1 MKKLIFILLLSILFI
16 GASAQNETWPKIF
29 WKYKVTYNFDLI
41 ETYDKGYIMVNS
53 IRPDGITEIWTWLVK
68 TDVNGDIL
76 WEKII
81 GDGVHLTGLHSIY
94 EMEEGGYILSGGTTL
109 LDNAHGDTFIMKLNA
124 CGEKEWC
131 RIFYNAG
138 PTTSYDFSM
147 NTYPVPGD
155 DGYISLISQWGD
167 EFVPGSGVYK
177 GIWLF
182 RLDNDGNLIWLKN
195 IFDQVDTNAWNE
207 YPYHMFIS
215 QDTNCII
222 TGWTI
227 YNDFGGSLGTNKP
240 FIMAA
245 GIDGS
250 EKWWIIDGANSNNY
264 GDDKRSTEDNN
275 GNILT
280 VGWGWYLGSSGH
292 YPMLLKTDK
301 YGNPIYRKYI
311 INSTEAGKAMC
322 INVLNDSTYD
332 IGGGWWYPGQPNHA
346 TIARTDENGNLL
358 IEKNVLETDYVL
370 NNSIVTFDN
379 KELFLGPIKDD
390 DGYHKVCLHKFNY
403 NLEYDTAYTQ
413 PFEYDYKCDNLPIV
427 SDTIG
432 IDDCDVWTALPGE
445 IEYKAAQR
453 LVISPNPANNQIT
466 VQLPFATVDEHP
478 WGTMT
483 SRQYNYRYHESSL
496 LKIFD
501 INGREIKEIPLK
513 DIQGDRVAVDI
524 SGYKPGMYLIN
535 LLENQKQ
542 MASGKFVKQ

>member
-1 MKKLIFILLLSILFI
+1 MKKLIFIFLLALLFI

-41 ETYDKGYIMVNS
+41 ETYDKGYIMVNT

-81 GDGVHLTGLHSIY
+81 GDGFHLTGLHSIY
-94 EMEEGGYILSGGTTL
+94 ETEEGGYILSGGTTL
-109 LDNAHGDTFIMKLNA
+109 LDNVHGDTFIMKLNA

-131 RIFYNAG
+131 RIFYKAG
-138 PTTSYDFSM
+138 STTSYDFSM

-182 RLDNDGNLIWLKN
+182 RLDNNGNLTWLIN
-195 IFDQVDTNAWNE
+195 IFDQVDPNAWNE

-215 QDTNCII
+215 QDTSCII
-222 TGWTI
+222 TGNTI
-227 YNDFGGSLGTNKP
+227 FNDYGGDLGYDKP
-240 FIMAA
+240 FIMAV
-245 GIDGS
+245 GIDGT
-250 EKWWIIDGANSNNY
+250 EKWWIIDGANTIYS
-264 GDDKRSTEDNN
+264 GDDKRSTEDSE

-280 VGWGWYLGSSGH
+280 VGWGWYQGGGQ
-292 YPMLLKTDK
+292 YPMLIKTGK
-301 YGNPIYRKYI
+301 NGNPIYRKYVI
-311 INSTEAGKAMC
+311 DSTEMAKAWS
-322 INVLNDSTYD
+322 INVINDTIYD
-332 IGGGWWYPGQPNHA
+332 IGGVWKYPGQPNHA
-346 TIARTDENGNLL
+346 AIARTDANGNLIL
-358 IEKNVLETDYVL
+358 EKNVMESDFVL
-370 NNSIVTFDN
+370 GQSIVTFDN
-379 KELFLGPIKDD
+379 KELFIGSFKDD
-390 DGYHKVCLHKFNY
+390 DGFYKVMLHKFNY
-403 NLEYDTAYTQ
+403 DLEYDTAYTQ
-413 PFEYDYKCDNLPIV
+413 PFEYDYKCDNLPVV

-432 IDDCDVWTALPGE
+432 IYDCDVWTALPGE
-445 IEYKAAQR
+445 IEYEAAQK
-453 LVISPNPANNQIT
+453 LVISPNPAGNEIS

-483 SRQYNYRYHESSL
+483 SRQYNYRYHESSM

-524 SGYKPGMYLIN
+524 SGYKSGMYLVK

-542 MASGKFVKQ
+542 MASGKFLKQ